1 MIVRCWALCVKSA
14 LSVGHELFGFLRR
27 DNTIAHM
34 EATSVQ
40 RAHFCRADPPLLK
53 FELQKVAI
61 ERVSSLQLTQL
72 PSGYQ
77 AFQFP
82 VVGCSTWTG
91 LEPLH
96 KGSCG
101 F

>member
-14 LSVGHELFGFLRR
+14 LSVGHELFGFLQR

-53 FELQKVAI
+53 LELQ
-61 ERVSSLQLTQL
+61 
-72 PSGYQ
+72 
-77 AFQFP
+77 
-82 VVGCSTWTG
+82 
-91 LEPLH
+91 
-96 KGSCG
+96 
-101 F
+101 